1 MVRLLFVLCG
11 LISLW
16 MLGGLYARPITVF
29 VQQFWP
35 DFGYEGEQLLLWG
48 GLFLSGL
55 GISLLVFYLLLGL

>member
-1 MVRLLFVLCG
+1 
-11 LISLW
+11 

-55 GISLLVFYLLLGL
+55 GIGLLVFYLLLGL